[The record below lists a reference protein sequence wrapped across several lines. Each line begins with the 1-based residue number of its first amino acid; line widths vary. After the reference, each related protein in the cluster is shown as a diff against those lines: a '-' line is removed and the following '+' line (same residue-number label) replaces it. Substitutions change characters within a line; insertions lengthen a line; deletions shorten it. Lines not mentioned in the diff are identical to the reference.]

1 MKRKILAVISL
12 LLCITSM
19 LSCVGCALEKEGS
32 GSESA
37 TNGYSDNYSDTS
49 GEKKTE
55 KKTEKQTEK
64 KTEKQT
70 TAKATE
76 TQLIPGVSKPTIK
89 LNENTYKFANMTA
102 NQQKVFK
109 MSSRVQPNADGLI
122 FDYSCS
128 ELEFQGYMTGDV
140 VVEIH
145 SKENHNYGNSFF
157 TVYVDGVRLST
168 RFEVPN
174 GATKKLTLTSF
185 NGEYFHTVKIVKQT
199 EFKWS
204 LATIKSLKITGYLI
218 AAPKE
223 KDYYIEF
230 LGDSLTTAYGNI
242 GKPGDEP
249 NDSPNFQDGTK
260 SYAYIFA
267 DAVGADSLI
276 LARSAA
282 GINQCWS
289 NEPILNYYKK
299 LSKNRNSVDFDIK
312 NARKPDLMVIHLG
325 ANDRNVAMEG
335 DYEITAYEIEKF
347 VTKGK
352 EFIDYMRASYGED
365 LPIIWAYDPGEG
377 MSTQVKEIMN
387 SFGGEAKGY
396 YTLSLGWSEAGAGGH
411 PSAKEHEKHAALLL
425 DLVVDK
431 NILK

>member
-19 LSCVGCALEKEGS
+19 LSCVGCAFEKEGS

-76 TQLIPGVSKPTIK
+76 TQLVPGVTKPPIA
-89 LNENTYKFANMTA
+89 LNSNTYKFANMTA

-109 MSSRVQPNADGLI
+109 MSTRVQPNADGLI

-140 VVEIH
+140 VVEIE
-145 SKENHNYGNSFF
+145 SKENHDYGNSFF
-157 TVYVDGVRLST
+157 TVYVDGTRLNT
-168 RFEVPN
+168 RFEVPK
-174 GATKKLTLTSF
+174 GTTKKLTLTSF
-185 NGEYFHTVKIVKQT
+185 KGEYFHTVKIVKQT

-218 AAPKE
+218 DAPKE

-260 SYAYIFA
+260 SYAYLFA
-267 DAVGADSLI
+267 DAVGADSFI

-282 GINQCWS
+282 GISQCWS

-312 NARKPDLMVIHLG
+312 NARKPDLVVIHLG
-325 ANDRNVAMEG
+325 ANDYNVGGSNESN
-335 DYEITAYEIEKF
+335 F
-347 VTKGK
+347 VAKGK
-352 EFIDYMRASYGED
+352 ELINYFRENYGED
-365 LPIIWAYDPGEG
+365 VPIIWAYDPKEG
-377 MSTQVKEIMN
+377 FPNKVKEIMN